1 MTRKDTNWL
10 EEQYDN
16 RARVKDHAR
25 YFARW
30 AETSARARSLLGGE
44 VDVAYGADPAERL
57 DVFPAAAPGAP
68 VLVFI
73 HGGWWRSLDKSDH
86 SFVAPAFVRAGACV
100 VVPNYGLCPAVTIET
115 IALQSARALAW
126 VWRHAARY
134 GGDPARIVVVGH
146 SAGGHL
152 AAMLLS
158 CRWKTVGD
166 DLPPRLVAGA
176 ASLSGVFDLEPLR
189 HTPFLQ
195 TDLRLTP
202 AAVRRL
208 SPAFFPRPRGPLHA
222 LVGGDESD
230 EFIRQNRL
238 IRDQWGPSTVPVCEV
253 IAGRNHFDIVEDLA
267 DPGRR
272 VHQLAR
278 QLLGI
283 EPRAGSGGGAPAAMD
298 GN

>member
-1 MTRKDTNWL
+1 MPPQDPAWFD
-10 EEQYDN
+10 EQYNN
-16 RARVKDHAR
+16 RARVKDYAR

-30 AETSARARSLLGGE
+30 AERSAQARSQLDGHL
-44 VDVAYGADPAERL
+44 DVAFGTDPAERL
-57 DVFPAAAPGAP
+57 DVFPAAAAGSP

-73 HGGWWRSLDKSDH
+73 HGGYWRSLDKSDH
-86 SFVAPAFVRAGACV
+86 SFVAPPFVRAGACV

-126 VWRHAARY
+126 VWRNAARY
-134 GGDPARIVVVGH
+134 GGDPARIAVVGH

-166 DLPPRLVAGA
+166 DLPPRLLTGA
-176 ASLSGVFDLEPLR
+176 ASLSGLFDLEPLR
-189 HTPFLQ
+189 HAPFLQ
-195 TDLRLTP
+195 ADLQLTP

-208 SPAFFPRPRGPLHA
+208 SPAFFPRPRGPLYA

-230 EFIRQNRL
+230 EFIRQNQL
-238 IRDQWGPSTVPVCEV
+238 IRDQWGPSTVLVCEAL
-253 IAGRNHFDIVEDLA
+253 AGRNHFDIVEDLV

-272 VHQLAR
+272 VHQLALR
-278 QLLGI
+278 LLGFDGGTA
-283 EPRAGSGGGAPAAMD
+283 RAAPPATM
-298 GN
+298 NKN